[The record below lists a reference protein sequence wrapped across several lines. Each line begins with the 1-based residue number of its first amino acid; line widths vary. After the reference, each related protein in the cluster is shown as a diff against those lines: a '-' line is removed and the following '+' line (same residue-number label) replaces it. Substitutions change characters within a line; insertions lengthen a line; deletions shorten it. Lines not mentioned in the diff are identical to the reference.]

1 MTDTTDTTTND
12 GASTPQAP
20 AGTEP
25 GTNSGAQ
32 SAPDPAAS
40 LPDWAKDPTAA
51 FKMVSD
57 LRAENARD
65 RTAAKQTAAQE
76 AQAAILQALGLAKK
90 DEPVD
95 PAKVAA
101 ELAQKDQTIRDLQ
114 VKSALADA
122 LAAAHAKPIARA
134 AILGDGVLADLDPTS
149 ATFAAD
155 LAARVTDYVG
165 KNPDLKASGQAP
177 RSSGTDSPG
186 GEAPK
191 RTYTRA
197 QLRDFEFY
205 QANKKDIDLAASE
218 GRITD

>member
-1 MTDTTDTTTND
+1 VTDTTDTTTTD
-12 GASTPQAP
+12 GGAPQAP

-25 GTNSGAQ
+25 GTTAGA
-32 SAPDPAAS
+32 SSTTDPAAS
-40 LPDWAKDPTAA
+40 LPDWAKDPAAA

-101 ELAQKDQTIRDLQ
+101 DLAQKDQTIRDLTIRG
-114 VKSALADA
+114 ALADA
-122 LAAAHAKPIARA
+122 LAAANAKPIARA

-149 ATFAAD
+149 ATFSAD
-155 LAARVTDYVG
+155 LAAKVSDYVG
-165 KNPDLKASGQAP
+165 KNPDLKATGQAP
-177 RSSGTDSPG
+177 RSSGTDTPG
-186 GEAPK
+186 GEPVK

-197 QLRDFEFY
+197 QLRDFAFY
-205 QANKKDIDLAASE
+205 QANKADIDLAAGE
-218 GRITD
+218 GRILD